1 MSGKRVPGSGS
12 NIYLK
17 TDPVNTSRAI
27 FEVFGTPAG
36 GNLNG
41 LRGSNYDDGARPPPF
56 TSGTILTVPNTGNN
70 LSMRLFQD
78 KAPFMT
84 SPTAATI
91 TALSTGSVTP
101 SFTAGTSNFIA
112 IGSTSGAT
120 DTTGGWVPATSG
132 TAITKKLDNSN
143 LAFTQALPYYISIYD
158 SNNASNTS
166 SLAVSNATAYGI
178 PNAATSPILTLT
190 TLTNWSISWTAATG
204 SILPTSYQARLNKT
218 SDNTNVYGINAGAS
232 ATDIGTRTDPLSKD
246 TDYHAVIYSVRNEAN
261 IPSAR
266 SENKQLA
273 GPAAPTFSSSSIS
286 NTTFTAV
293 ASSSTSGSTMSYTIS
308 PSATQSSP
316 GVFTGL
322 SQNTDYTVTATA
334 TLTNGTSTS
343 ATSTV
348 RCLGPATN
356 IVMDLVATTGSNVQ
370 VKSWVGVVGGSYT
383 VVMSNATSAYS
394 TTGATTG
401 ISFSPSSTNAA
412 TTYQSNSVIT
422 VTINVVGTN
431 SIFTTS
437 NVYFAT
443 VTTAPTVFSF
453 ILPETKTISYYVQG
467 GAGGSPLGRFGGWGA
482 GISGSLSL
490 VADTYSIFTGGS
502 GGTSVRLGT
511 SSASGGQCG
520 NGSKALGG
528 GSANN
533 SSWGVGAGGAAT
545 ALFPSTG
552 NALIIAGGGGGGY
565 ESSANGGNGG
575 FGTPATG
582 ATGGGGVKG
591 GFGGNSDGNGAGG
604 NPGTSGTG
612 YGYIY
617 PNVPYPAASG
627 VGGGG
632 GSNSGGGGGY
642 GGGGGGGGGGA
653 SLGGGGGGGGSLV
666 PAGGTSA
673 QGGIFGNGWAF
684 VTYSG

>member
-56 TSGTILTVPNTGNN
+56 TTGAILTVPATGDLN
-70 LSMRLFQD
+70 MRLFQD

-91 TALSTGSVTP
+91 TALSTGSVIP

-132 TAITKKLDNSN
+132 TAIIKKKDG
-143 LAFTQALPYYISIYD
+143 TTALSLTDGSPYYISRYD
-158 SNNASNTS
+158 SNDTNKTA

-218 SDNTNVYGINAGAS
+218 SDNTNVSGINADAS
-232 ATDIGTRTDPLSKD
+232 ATDIGTQTTTLSKD
-246 TDYHAVIYSVRNEAN
+246 TDYYAVIYSIRNEAN
-261 IPSAR
+261 TASAW
-266 SENKQLA
+266 SVSKQLA

-308 PSATQSSP
+308 PSATQSST

-322 SQNTDYTVTATA
+322 SQNTDYTVTAIA

-343 ATSTV
+343 ATSTR
-348 RCLGPATN
+348 RCLGPATD

-412 TTYQSNSVIT
+412 GTYQSNSVIT

-443 VTTAPTVFSF
+443 VTTGATVFPFTLSA
-453 ILPETKTISYYVQG
+453 TRSVSYYVQG
-467 GAGGSPLGRFGGWGA
+467 GAGGSPSGNFGGWGA

-490 VADTYSIFTGGS
+490 SADTYSIFTGGKGDAS
-502 GGTSVRLGT
+502 GFETNVT
-511 SSASGGQCG
+511 ANGGQCG
-520 NGSKALGG
+520 NNSKALGG
-528 GSANN
+528 GSARHAMY
-533 SSWGVGAGGAAT
+533 GVGGGGAASALFSSAGT
-545 ALFPSTG
+545 AL
-552 NALIIAGGGGGGY
+552 LIAGGGGGGFGGF
-565 ESSANGGNGG
+565 ANGGAGG
-575 FGTPATG
+575 VGPSGAGTR
-582 ATGGGGVKG
+582 GGGGSNG
-591 GFGGNSDGNGAGG
+591 GYGSIGGGYGA
-604 NPGTSGTG
+604 NPGANGGG
-612 YGYIY
+612 YGQVY
-617 PNVPYPAASG
+617 PNSLYPTAAG
-627 VGGGG
+627 IGGGGGQGGGG
-632 GSNSGGGGGY
+632 GSGY
-642 GGGGGGGGGGA
+642 GGGGGGSA
-653 SLGGGGGGGGSLV
+653 LGGGGGGGSLI
-666 PAGGTSA
+666 PTGGTCA
-673 QGGIFGNGWAF
+673 QGGIFDKGWAF
-684 VTYSG
+684 VSYSS